1 MGVMKYFRH
10 IMMGYEIFFKTF
22 DGAQNIFLCS
32 VFVILFFKLR
42 RLEHKTSKLAIKE
55 I

>member
-1 MGVMKYFRH
+1 MHILMGH
-10 IMMGYEIFFKTF
+10 EIFFKVF
-22 DGAQNIFLCS
+22 DLPENIFLRS
-32 VFVILFFKLR
+32 FLVVLFFKLS